1 MKTFVITTKNPKIE
15 YEKIVNNWFN
25 PSLATKKET
34 IEIESTIEIDTSS
47 DQSIYNNLEF
57 RQDGDYQFFLPE
69 VVDPN
74 LSSRY
79 RSEYVLDLLCVIADL
94 YNIEKADLYL
104 IAHSCDLFSLE
115 DARSGYGLVFNK
127 SLNCSSEMRLRVN
140 QSIEDGHIFQFH
152 HNSNEV
158 ANLLLYLNPKKGDTL
173 STLGDALY
181 NIVNR
186 ERIKILGVI

>member
-1 MKTFVITTKNPKIE
+1 MKTFVITTKNPKVE

-25 PSLATKKET
+25 PSLATQKER
-34 IEIESTIEIDTSS
+34 IEIESTIEIDPLS
-47 DQSIYNNLEF
+47 DQSVYNNLEF

-74 LSSRY
+74 LSSRH
-79 RSEYVLDLLCVIADL
+79 RSEYVLDLLCVISDAF
-94 YNIEKADLYL
+94 NIKKEDLYL
-104 IAHSCDLFSLE
+104 IAHSRDLFSLE

-127 SLNCSSEMRLRVN
+127 SLNCSNEMRLRVS

-158 ANLLLYLNPKKGDTL
+158 ANLLLYLSPKKGETL

-181 NIVNR
+181 NIVKK
-186 ERIKILGVI
+186 ERIKALGDL